1 MSVNA
6 VLFDLGGTLLHYH
19 DPQSDDPQRPFRRV
33 TMQGIMAV
41 VRKLSDS
48 GAILP
53 GMDEI
58 ASMVDKHIGIEY
70 RGARSDLRGGSI
82 EKPVRSALA
91 ELGVAV
97 SDAQWLALR
106 PLLYEAINHIVSPR
120 LGCREVLE
128 ALTRQG
134 YKIALISN
142 TYWASDLHDRHITQ
156 YGLIDFLPVRV
167 YSSDEPHQ
175 KPHPAIF
182 QGTLKKI
189 GAAPGQSVYIGDRID
204 VDVAGAHRAGMKAVL
219 IHSPYLES
227 DNAPQ
232 GDPAEMTP
240 DASISELP
248 ELPEVLNR
256 L

>member
-1 MSVNA
+1 MPVNA

-19 DPQSDDPQRPFRRV
+19 DPQSDDLQRPFRRV
-33 TMQGIMAV
+33 TMQGVAAV
-41 VRKLSDS
+41 VRKLSDG
-48 GAILP
+48 GAVLP
-53 GMDEI
+53 GVDEI

-70 RGARSDLRGGSI
+70 RGALSDLRGGSI
-82 EKPVRSALA
+82 EKPVRSALV
-91 ELGVAV
+91 ELGVTV
-97 SDAQWLALR
+97 SDTEWSALR

-120 LGCREVLE
+120 LGCRETLE
-128 ALTRQG
+128 TLTRQG

-142 TYWASDLHDRHITQ
+142 TYWAGDLHDRHVAQ
-156 YGLIDFLPVRV
+156 YGLIDFLSVRV

-182 QGTLKKI
+182 QRTLEKI
-189 GAAPGQSVYIGDRID
+189 GATPSESVYIGDRID
-204 VDVAGAHRAGMKAVL
+204 VDIAGAHRAGMKAVL
-219 IHSPYLES
+219 IHSPYIEV

-240 DASISELP
+240 DAAINELP
-248 ELPEVLNR
+248 DLPAILSQ